1 MPLIFPSR
9 VSSSQIGSAK
19 VAGTEDRATTIA
31 LRDILLRSGQ
41 AGLPRLMRRLLTGYA
56 IGYNLRH
63 GRHGRLSQS
72 RYKPVVCD
80 DDGYFTQLVRYIL
93 LNPIRGGW

>member
-1 MPLIFPSR
+1 
-9 VSSSQIGSAK
+9 
-19 VAGTEDRATTIA
+19 
-31 LRDILLRSGQ
+31 
-41 AGLPRLMRRLLTGYA
+41 MRRLLTGYA

-72 RYKPVVCD
+72 RYKPGVCD